1 LFQLIFANSHIMSL
15 WISWN
20 FAIFLLK
27 LEKISAI
34 RPQNCNQKTY
44 HLVTFRFCDTLLER
58 LKEYYNH
65 FHQNHLNN
73 IKSVLATEEWKRLP
87 LPRNYKQ
94 QSLLNLLAQF
104 PNVQQKVRAIFRSSK
119 SNVIESLSLDD
130 IKKLNSPLTSF
141 GNFASKQYLRVSQWK
156 SIQVR
161 E

>member
-1 LFQLIFANSHIMSL
+1 
-15 WISWN
+15 
-20 FAIFLLK
+20 
-27 LEKISAI
+27 
-34 RPQNCNQKTY
+34 
-44 HLVTFRFCDTLLER
+44 
-58 LKEYYNH
+58 
-65 FHQNHLNN
+65 LNN